1 MGEWEKPEYVFSFP
15 LCLAE
20 HQHNAWVSS
29 MFQSPAGWDFPLW
42 FQFLSI
48 FSPLCEPFHCWWEC
62 KMVQLLWKTVWSL
75 LKNLK
80 IKLAYNP
87 ASWLMGIYP
96 KELKSESQGV
106 ISTSTFSVT
115 HSSQDVET
123 TSLSNDR
130 RMNKENVICTYN
142 VVLFILTKG
151 NSTICVNKDEL

>member
-1 MGEWEKPEYVFSFP
+1 MKR
-15 LCLAE
+15 C
-20 HQHNAWVSS
+20 S
-29 MFQSPAGWDFPLW
+29 MFLTIRDLQIKTTMRYNLTLVRMVFNNNIKEDAEKLGVLV
-42 FQFLSI
+42 
-48 FSPLCEPFHCWWEC
+48 HCCLKC

-151 NSTICVNKDEL
+151 GNSTICVNKDEL

>member
-1 MGEWEKPEYVFSFP
+1 
-15 LCLAE
+15 
-20 HQHNAWVSS
+20 
-29 MFQSPAGWDFPLW
+29 
-42 FQFLSI
+42 
-48 FSPLCEPFHCWWEC
+48 
-62 KMVQLLWKTVWSL
+62 MVQLLWKTVWSL